1 MSDQST
7 NTQGTIK
14 TRFLTFTQQVPNPV
28 TSNAQSNPYG
38 NIVRINFPYPQG
50 FRSAELALATLY
62 MYYSWYNITAAFGNN
77 TFAYKFPTN
86 TGYVTFNV
94 TIPDGFYSIDE
105 LNQIFQ
111 QIQNTNGT
119 YLIDANGNPVY
130 YLYFIA
136 NATFYRTTLFSNVLP
151 AAGSLPSGYTVPST
165 FPGGSGNVSSS
176 AQAPTMTFLPTS
188 YPAGS
193 NTPGFYSFSKTLGY
207 LPGDYPTVGT
217 TTSQSYNG
225 QYSPII
231 ESTTS
236 IGVACSVANSSAI
249 SSQPQVFYSFSP
261 NVTFGSQIQIQPP
274 VLLWVPV
281 TDGNYPF
288 IDIAFYDSNNN
299 LLNMEDANLS
309 GSIIIRGP

>member
-7 NTQGTIK
+7 NTQGTLK
-14 TRFLTFTQQVPNPV
+14 TRYLTFTQQVPNPL
-28 TSNAQSNPYG
+28 TSNVQNNPYG
-38 NIVRINFPYPQG
+38 NIVRISFPYPQG

-77 TFAYKFPTN
+77 TFAYKFPTLN
-86 TGYVTFNV
+86 SGYVTFNV

-119 YLIDANGNPVY
+119 YLIDTNGNPIY
-130 YLYFIA
+130 FLYFVA
-136 NATFYRTTLFSNVLP
+136 NATFYRTTLFSNVIP
-151 AAGSLPSGYTVPST
+151 GGGSGYTVPANY
-165 FPGGSGNVSSS
+165 PGGGPPASNQS
-176 AQAPTMTFLPTS
+176 PTMTFLPTS

-225 QYSPII
+225 QYVPII

-236 IGVACSVANSSAI
+236 VGVACSIANSSAI

-261 NVTFGSQIQIQPP
+261 NTSFGSQIQVQPP

-281 TDGNYPF
+281 TDGSYPF

-299 LLNMEDANLS
+299 LLNMQDASLS